1 MRFSECVCRLID
13 AQELE
18 DFYRKVHDMDG
29 HKPEFPAKY
38 PTGALIGCVSLVD
51 VLTVGAPF
59 LVGSLSEPIKICD
72 KRRQQIFSCVQL
84 AMIKNSS
91 KQACEM
97 MTCRQ
102 SRWRLGHSCQHQSR
116 RRLARPV
123 PSSARI
129 PGS

>member
-91 KQACEM
+91 KQAM
-97 MTCRQ
+97 
-102 SRWRLGHSCQHQSR
+102 
-116 RRLARPV
+116 
-123 PSSARI
+123 
-129 PGS
+129 